1 MLTLLSVY
9 FSDLM
14 FLPDNTLEDHFNAN
28 KPQVQ
33 VLKGVV
39 DVEKP
44 TVRRLL
50 QYVEPVITQERCVD
64 VLDRFI
70 SDKELLAVA
79 VVDQNQTPAG
89 ILDRGLIS
97 EIFLRP
103 FSRDLLHN
111 KRVIE
116 IMDANPIIVDINA
129 GIDDVAQII
138 INAGMRHMVNGF
150 IILNKGLYA
159 GMATG
164 HALLEEITHRRQ
176 HDLFILAHYDQL
188 TGLANRL
195 LFNDRLE
202 QGCRN
207 AQRNHKMLGLVFV
220 DIDRF
225 KYINDT
231 MGHSFGDHLLVK
243 VAERFSASVR
253 QSDTIARLGGD
264 EFVLILQNI
273 ESEED
278 AVMVLANI
286 TDKLREPMSILEREI
301 QITASM
307 GMAFFP
313 QHDESIEG
321 LIRKADAAMYEVK
334 QSGRNAFLVF
344 NPKMDQV
351 KIERMSVETQLRMAL
366 KNGELSLSYQPQI
379 QLPELRVAGVEALL
393 RWTHPQLGNVSPA
406 TFIPVAED
414 TGLIISIGEWV
425 LREACQQHFRWI
437 EQGLPAMR
445 IAVNV
450 SCVQFK
456 QREFCGLVKQII
468 DESGVDPQYLELELT
483 ESVVMTHAEYTVQTL
498 MELRALGVKLAID
511 DFGTGYSSLSYLRK
525 FPLDRIK
532 IDQSFIRHIK
542 NTPANE
548 AIVRAIIVLGES
560 LGLETIAE
568 GIENEDELE
577 CVISHHCNE
586 VQGYHFAR
594 PLSAVDFGNWYG
606 QFINSHHCELTGIIN
621 KGVTPMFAE

>member
-1 MLTLLSVY
+1 
-9 FSDLM
+9 
-14 FLPDNTLEDHFNAN
+14 
-28 KPQVQ
+28 
-33 VLKGVV
+33 
-39 DVEKP
+39 
-44 TVRRLL
+44 LL
-50 QYVEPVITQERCVD
+50 QYIEPVVTQERCVD

-70 SDKELLAVA
+70 RDKELHAVA
-79 VVDQNQTPAG
+79 VVDQHQVPTG

-97 EIFLRP
+97 EIFIKP
-103 FSRDLLHN
+103 YSRELLHN
-111 KRVIE
+111 KRVID
-116 IMDANPIIVDINA
+116 IMDAQPIIVDIDT

-138 INAGMRHMVNGF
+138 IDAGMRHMVHGF
-150 IILNKGLYA
+150 IILNKGVYA
-159 GMATG
+159 GMVTG
-164 HALLEEITHRRQ
+164 HALLEDITYRRQ

-231 MGHSFGDHLLVK
+231 MGHSFGDRLLVQ

-273 ESEED
+273 ETEDD
-278 AVMVLANI
+278 AVMVLTGI
-286 TDKLREPMSILEREI
+286 IEKLREPMFISEREI
-301 QITASM
+301 RITASM
-307 GMAFFP
+307 GIAFFP
-313 QHDESIEG
+313 QHDQTIDG

-334 QSGRNAFLVF
+334 QRGRNNFLVY
-344 NPKMDQV
+344 NPKMDQGHV
-351 KIERMSVETQLRMAL
+351 ERMSVETQLRMAL
-366 KNGELSLSYQPQI
+366 NNDELSVSYQPQI
-379 QLPELRVAGVEALL
+379 QLPALKVVSVEALL
-393 RWTHPQLGNVSPA
+393 RWHHPQLGSVSPA
-406 TFIPVAED
+406 TFIPIAEE

-425 LREACQQHFRWI
+425 LREACQQHFRWV
-437 EQGLPAMR
+437 EQGLPALRM
-445 IAVNV
+445 AVNI
-450 SCVQFK
+450 SGVQFK
-456 QREFCGLVKQII
+456 QREFCGLVKRII
-468 DESGVDPQYLELELT
+468 DESGIDPQYLELELT

-548 AIVRAIIVLGES
+548 AIVRAIIALGES
-560 LGLETIAE
+560 LGLETVAE
-568 GIENEDELE
+568 GVENDDELA
-577 CVISHHCNE
+577 CVLSHHCHE

-594 PLSAVDFGNWYG
+594 PLSADDFVDWLG
-606 QFINSHHCELTGIIN
+606 QFAMAS
-621 KGVTPMFAE
+621 PR

>member
-1 MLTLLSVY
+1 
-9 FSDLM
+9 M
-14 FLPDNTLEDHFNAN
+14 FLPDNSLEDHLKAN
-28 KPQVQ
+28 KPHYQT
-33 VLKGVV
+33 LKGVI
-39 DVEKP
+39 DVEIP
-44 TVRRLL
+44 TVSRLL

-70 SDKELLAVA
+70 RDKELHAVA
-79 VVDQNQTPAG
+79 VVDQNQVPAG

-97 EIFLRP
+97 EIFIKP
-103 FSRDLLHN
+103 YSRELLHN

-116 IMDANPIIVDINA
+116 IMDAQPIVVDINT

-138 INAGMRHMVNGF
+138 IDAGMRHMVHGF
-150 IILNKGLYA
+150 IILNKQVYA
-159 GMATG
+159 GMVTG

-176 HDLFILAHYDQL
+176 HDLFTLAHYDQL

-207 AQRNHKMLGLVFV
+207 AQRNHKMLGLVFI

-231 MGHSFGDHLLVK
+231 MGHSFGDLLLVQ

-273 ESEED
+273 ETEDD
-278 AVMVLANI
+278 AVMVLTGI
-286 TDKLREPMSILEREI
+286 IEKLREPMFISEREI
-301 QITASM
+301 RITASM
-307 GMAFFP
+307 GVAFFP
-313 QHDESIEG
+313 QHDQTIDG

-334 QSGRNAFLVF
+334 QRGRNNFLVYT
-344 NPKMDQV
+344 PKMDQGHV
-351 KIERMSVETQLRMAL
+351 ERMSVETQLRMAL
-366 KNGELSLSYQPQI
+366 NNDELSVSYQPQI
-379 QLPELRVAGVEALL
+379 QLPALKVVSVEALL
-393 RWTHPQLGNVSPA
+393 RWHHPQLGSVSPA
-406 TFIPVAED
+406 TFIPIAEE
-414 TGLIISIGEWV
+414 TGLIISVGEWV
-425 LREACQQHFRWI
+425 LREACQQHFRWL
-437 EQGLPAMR
+437 EQGLPALRM
-445 IAVNV
+445 AVNI
-450 SCVQFK
+450 SGVQFK
-456 QREFCGLVKQII
+456 QREFCGLVKRII
-468 DESGVDPQYLELELT
+468 DESGIDPQYLELELT

-548 AIVRAIIVLGES
+548 AIVRAIIALGES
-560 LGLETIAE
+560 LGLETVAE
-568 GIENEDELE
+568 GVENDDELA
-577 CVISHHCNE
+577 CVLSHHCHE

-594 PLSAVDFGNWYG
+594 PLSADGFVDWLR
-606 QFINSHHCELTGIIN
+606 QFAMTSAH
-621 KGVTPMFAE
+621 

>member
-1 MLTLLSVY
+1 
-9 FSDLM
+9 
-14 FLPDNTLEDHFNAN
+14 
-28 KPQVQ
+28 
-33 VLKGVV
+33 
-39 DVEKP
+39 
-44 TVRRLL
+44 LL

-70 SDKELLAVA
+70 RDKELHAVA
-79 VVDQNQTPAG
+79 VVDQNQVPAG

-97 EIFLRP
+97 EIFIKP
-103 FSRDLLHN
+103 YSRELLHN

-116 IMDANPIIVDINA
+116 IMDAQPIIVDINT

-138 INAGMRHMVNGF
+138 IDAGMRHMVHGF
-150 IILNKGLYA
+150 IILNKGVYA

-164 HALLEEITHRRQ
+164 HALLEDITHRRQ

-202 QGCRN
+202 QGYRN

-231 MGHSFGDHLLVK
+231 MGHSFGDRLLVQ
-243 VAERFSASVR
+243 VAERFSTSVR

-273 ESEED
+273 ETED
-278 AVMVLANI
+278 DALMVLAGI
-286 TDKLREPMSILEREI
+286 IDKLREPMSQSEREI

-307 GMAFFP
+307 GVAFFP
-313 QHDESIEG
+313 QHDQTIDG

-334 QSGRNAFLVF
+334 QRGRNNFLVYT
-344 NPKMDQV
+344 PKMDQGKV
-351 KIERMSVETQLRMAL
+351 ERMSVETQLRMAI
-366 KNGELSLSYQPQI
+366 NNDELSVSYQPQI
-379 QLPELRVAGVEALL
+379 QLPALKVVSVEALL
-393 RWTHPQLGNVSPA
+393 RWHHPQLGSVSPA
-406 TFIPVAED
+406 TFIPIAEE

-437 EQGLPAMR
+437 EQGLPALRM
-445 IAVNV
+445 AVNI
-450 SCVQFK
+450 SGVQFK
-456 QREFCGLVKQII
+456 QREFCGLVKRII
-468 DESGVDPQYLELELT
+468 DESGIDPQYLELELT

-548 AIVRAIIVLGES
+548 AIVCAIIALGES
-560 LGLETIAE
+560 LGLETVAE
-568 GIENEDELE
+568 GVENDDELA
-577 CVISHHCNE
+577 CVLSHHCHE

-594 PLSAVDFGNWYG
+594 PLSANDFVDWLR
-606 QFINSHHCELTGIIN
+606 QFAMTSVH
-621 KGVTPMFAE
+621 